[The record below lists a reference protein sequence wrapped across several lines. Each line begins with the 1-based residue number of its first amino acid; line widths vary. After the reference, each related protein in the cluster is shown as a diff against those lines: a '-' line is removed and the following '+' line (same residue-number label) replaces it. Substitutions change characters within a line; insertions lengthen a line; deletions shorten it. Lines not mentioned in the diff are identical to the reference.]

1 MDKIKQIHSKAIK
14 ARHYYIDKRRSG
26 ILEKISVLG
35 IIKYSQSVKENVLN
49 SGALPFVCSAGR
61 NIIVIEPDGEVK
73 LCELLPSVGNL
84 KDYNYDIEQL
94 LNNEKALKL
103 FETIKNCKC
112 THVCFINMSIA
123 NDRKTLLKIP
133 FYYLKW
139 KK

>member
-1 MDKIKQIHSKAIK
+1 
-14 ARHYYIDKRRSG
+14 RHYYIDKRRSG